1 MPSHAWMAA
10 KLLRG
15 AADFFR
21 SMSETN
27 PSISAELKTNA
38 ETCDQVADLV
48 EKDPNG
54 LAPSLIDEMEEE
66 KDKDKAKVH

>member
-1 MPSHAWMAA
+1 MAA
-10 KLLRG
+10 KPLRG

-21 SMSETN
+21 SLSETN

-38 ETCDQVADLV
+38 ETCDQVADWV

-54 LAPSLIDEMEEE
+54 LAPTLIDGMEEE
-66 KDKDKAKVH
+66 QDKTKVR

>member
-1 MPSHAWMAA
+1 MAA

-15 AADFFR
+15 AAIFFR

-38 ETCDQVADLV
+38 ETCDQVADWV

-54 LAPSLIDEMEEE
+54 LAPSLIDGMEKEQ
-66 KDKDKAKVH
+66 DKTKVR